1 MNHYQVGGS
10 LRWDDPNYVQRQ
22 ADIDLYHALS
32 TGQFCYIFNA
42 RQMGKSSLMVR
53 AFHQLQNQ
61 GVACAAIDLSRI
73 GSQNVT
79 LEQWYKG
86 LAVELWQAFDLV
98 QSVNLK
104 TWWQERQDL
113 SSVQRLGQ
121 WIETVLLVE
130 VTSANHSRPNLVI
143 FLDEVDSVCSLE
155 FSIQDFFALIR
166 ACYNRRSLQP
176 EYQRLTFAFLGVARP
191 SDLMTDSQRTPF
203 NIGQAIALDGFQLS
217 EAQPLAQGL
226 TDAVNDPQLALQEI
240 LTWAGGQPFL
250 TQKLCRLVGESRP
263 LAGNSKRSTSEMDDL
278 EIDDR
283 QHIAKVVQQCILQSW
298 EFQDEP
304 EHLRTIRDRVL
315 SNPERSTRLLG
326 LYQQVLD
333 STVPFDGSDEQ
344 IELLLSGLVSNQ
356 RGQLVVKNPIYRAVF
371 HPDWVSQKL
380 AYLRPYAP
388 LCAAWVASG
397 KQDTACLLRGQALQ
411 DALAWALG
419 KSLADQDYQFL
430 GASQEL
436 AKWEAQ
442 LALEAIEQANHI
454 LAEARQK
461 ASQEVP
467 KQRIPFHWIP
477 KVAIAVTAPVLLLRV
492 LGLLQGWELDLFD
505 QFLRWRPVERR
516 DERIAIVTIEESDLK
531 QFGYPIP
538 DRVLAQAI
546 NAIKA
551 QKPRAIGLDNY
562 RDLPVEPGHSDL
574 VQVFQSTPNLFG
586 IEKVVGSRVAAPPM
600 LRQLRQVGFSD
611 QVEDSDGTVRR
622 ALLSVSSE
630 DNIQYSLSTQL
641 ALHYLKS
648 DKITPEPLD
657 SEGQR
662 LRLGKVIFERLERNA
677 GGYVSAETGGYQ
689 ILLNYRGTQA
699 NFATFSL
706 QQVLKRQAPSE
717 SLRESG
723 DAPLRDCVVLIGTTA
738 ESVKDVFQTPF
749 SDRWFGASQ
758 PMPGVVLHANIVSQ
772 LLSAALE
779 GRPLIRPWSEPL
791 EGIWILVWTG
801 VGALISWRFKSP
813 IQLVMGTVLASAGL
827 VGGCYGAFLLG
838 WWLPVAPAL
847 LGLWGSA
854 IALWLV
860 TNKQLDHLRF
870 RHTLTLLLRARQDYP
885 TAGRI
890 AIEYL
895 KQSETK
901 ENQAAI
907 DQQLKEH

>member
-1 MNHYQVGGS
+1 MNNYQIGGS
-10 LRWDDPNYVQRQ
+10 LRWNDPNYVRRQ
-22 ADIDLYHALS
+22 ADLDLDRALS

-53 AFHQLQNQ
+53 AFHQLQDL

-113 SSVQRLGQ
+113 SPVQRLGQ

-130 VTSANHSRPNLVI
+130 VKTADRSRPNLVI

-155 FSIQDFFALIR
+155 FSMQDFFALIR
-166 ACYNRRSLQP
+166 ACYNRRSLDP
-176 EYQRLTFAFLGVARP
+176 EYQRLTFALLGVARP
-191 SDLMTDSQRTPF
+191 SDLITDSQRTPF
-203 NIGQAIALDGFQLS
+203 NIGTAIALDGFQLS

-226 TDAVNDPQLALQEI
+226 TDAVNNPQLALEEI
-240 LTWAGGQPFL
+240 LTWTGGQPFL
-250 TQKLCRLVGESRP
+250 TQKLCRFVVEQS
-263 LAGNSKRSTSEMDDL
+263 RSTS
-278 EIDDR
+278 DDR
-283 QHIAKVVQQCILQSW
+283 SHITEIVQQFILQSW

-304 EHLRTIRDRVL
+304 EHLRTIRDRLL
-315 SNPERSTRLLG
+315 SNPERSIKRLG

-333 STVPFDGSDEQ
+333 TVVPFDGSDEQ

-356 RGQLVVKNPIYRAVF
+356 RGQLVVKNPIYRAIF
-371 HPDWVSQKL
+371 HRDWVSQQL
-380 AYLRPYAP
+380 SYLRPYAP
-388 LCAAWVASG
+388 LCETWIASG
-397 KQDTACLLRGQALQ
+397 KQETACLLRGESLQ

-436 AKWEAQ
+436 AKREAQ
-442 LALEAIEQANHI
+442 LALEAVEQANHI
-454 LAEARQK
+454 LAGARQK
-461 ASQEVP
+461 ANQEVP
-467 KQRIPFHWIP
+467 KQRIRFRCIP
-477 KVAIAVTAPVLLLRV
+477 KVAIAVTAPVLLLRI
-492 LGLLQGWELDLFD
+492 LGFLQGWELNLFD
-505 QFLRWRPVERR
+505 QFLRWRPVESR

-538 DRVLAQAI
+538 DRVLAQTI
-546 NAIKA
+546 NIIKA

-562 RDLPVEPGHSDL
+562 RDLPVEPGHQDL

-586 IEKVVGSRVAAPPM
+586 IEKVVGSRVAAPPT
-600 LRQLRQVGFSD
+600 LRRLQQVGFSD

-622 ALLSVSSE
+622 ALLSILS
-630 DNIQYSLSTQL
+630 DNNAQYSLATQL
-641 ALHYLKS
+641 ALRYLES
-648 DKITPEPLD
+648 DKITPESLD
-657 SEGQR
+657 SEDQR
-662 LRLGKVIFERLERNA
+662 LRLGKVIFDRLKHNS
-677 GGYVSAETGGYQ
+677 GGYVGAETGGYQ
-689 ILLNYRGTQA
+689 ILLNYRGTEA

-706 QQVLKRQAPSE
+706 QQVLKRQIPSE
-717 SLRESG
+717 SLRG
-723 DAPLRDCVVLIGTTA
+723 RVVLIGTTA
-738 ESVKDVFQTPF
+738 ESVKDVFQTPY
-749 SDRWFGASQ
+749 SDRWMGASQ

-791 EGIWILVWTG
+791 ESAWILVWAG
-801 VGALISWRFKSP
+801 IGALISWQFKSS
-813 IQLVMGTVLASAGL
+813 IRLIVGIVFVSGGL
-827 VGGCYGAFLLG
+827 VVGCYGALLLG

-870 RHTLTLLLRARQDYP
+870 QHTLILLLQAKQDYP

-901 ENQAAI
+901 ENQTAI
-907 DQQLKEH
+907 EQQLKQHL

>member
-10 LRWDDPNYVQRQ
+10 LRWNDANYVKRQ

-32 TGQFCYIFNA
+32 QGEFCYLFNA

-53 AFHQLQNQ
+53 VFHQLQDQ

-113 SSVQRLGQ
+113 SPVQRFAQ

-130 VTSANHSRPNLVI
+130 VTTPNRSHPNLVI
-143 FLDEVDSVCSLE
+143 FLDEVDSVCSLG
-155 FSIQDFFALIR
+155 FPIQDFFALIR
-166 ACYNRRSLQP
+166 ACYNRRSLHPQ
-176 EYQRLTFAFLGVARP
+176 YQRLTFALLGVARP

-203 NIGQAIALDGFQLS
+203 NIGHAIALDGFQLS

-226 TDAVNDPQLALQEI
+226 VGAVHDPQLALKEI
-240 LTWAGGQPFL
+240 LTWTGGQPFL
-250 TQKLCRLVGESRP
+250 TQKLCRLVVEHS
-263 LAGNSKRSTSEMDDL
+263 RSTL
-278 EIDDR
+278 DDR
-283 QHIAKVVQQCILQSW
+283 THIAEIVQKSILQSW

-315 SNPERSTRLLG
+315 SNPERSIKRLG
-326 LYQQVLD
+326 LYQQVLN
-333 STVPFDGSDEQ
+333 SAVSFQGSDEQ
-344 IELLLSGLVSNQ
+344 IELLLSGIVSNQ
-356 RGQLVVKNPIYRAVF
+356 RGQLVVKNPIYRAIF
-371 HPDWVSQKL
+371 HSDWVRQQL
-380 AYLRPYAP
+380 TYLRPYAP

-397 KQDTACLLRGQALQ
+397 KQDSACLLRGQSLQ

-419 KSLADQDYQFL
+419 KSLSDQDYQFL

-436 AKWEAQ
+436 AKREAQ
-442 LALEAIEQANHI
+442 LALEAIEQANHL
-454 LAEARQK
+454 LAQGRQK
-461 ASQEVP
+461 ANQEIP
-467 KQRIPFHWIP
+467 KRRIRARWIP
-477 KVAIAVTAPVLLLRV
+477 KVAIGMTLPVLLLRV
-492 LGLLQGWELDLFD
+492 LGFLQSWELNLLD
-505 QFLRWRPVERR
+505 QFFQWRPVEPS
-516 DERIAIVTIEESDLK
+516 DPRIVIVAIEESDLK

-538 DRVLAQAI
+538 DRVLAQTI

-551 QKPRAIGLDNY
+551 QNPRTIGLDNY
-562 RDLPVEPGHSDL
+562 RDLPVEPGHQAL
-574 VQVFQSTPNLFG
+574 TKIFQSTPNLFG
-586 IEKVVGSRVAAPPM
+586 IEKVVGRRVAAPPT
-600 LRQLRQVGFSD
+600 LQKLQQVGFSD

-622 ALLSVSSE
+622 ALLSIFS
-630 DNIQYSLSTQL
+630 DNEFHYSLATQL
-641 ALHYLKS
+641 AQHYLAS
-648 DKITPEPLD
+648 NNITPEPLD

-662 LRLGKVIFERLERNA
+662 LRLGKAIFDRLKHND
-677 GGYVSAETGGYQ
+677 GGYVNAETGGYQ

-699 NFATFSL
+699 NFTTLSL
-706 QQVLKRQAPSE
+706 QQVLKGQVPSE
-717 SLRESG
+717 SLRKSG
-723 DAPLRDCVVLIGTTA
+723 DAPLRDRVVLIGTTA
-738 ESVKDVFQTPF
+738 ESVQDVFQTPF
-749 SDRWFGASQ
+749 SDRGTGASQ

-772 LLSAALE
+772 LLSAALD
-779 GRPLIRPWSEPL
+779 GRPLIRPLSEPL
-791 EGIWILVWTG
+791 KSLWVLLWAGI
-801 VGALISWRFKSP
+801 GALISWQFKSP
-813 IQLVMGTVLASAGL
+813 TRLILGVVFASGGL

-838 WWLPVAPAL
+838 WWLPLAPAL

-854 IALWLV
+854 IALWLI
-860 TNKQLDHLRF
+860 TNKKLDHLRF
-870 RHTLTLLLRARQDYP
+870 QYTLAFLLQARRDYP

-901 ENQAAI
+901 ENQTAI
-907 DQQLKEH
+907 DQQLNEH